1 MQRLRAIF
9 SPRDMTQGTPW
20 KRIVEFAFPML
31 VGNIAQ
37 QLYAST
43 DAVVVGRYVGDHA
56 LASVGSA
63 GPILMFMI
71 ALFVGISTGAGIL
84 VSQAFGA
91 KDREKLSTAIG
102 NCITLTAISA
112 GIIMVLGTLLARP
125 VLQTLHTPPEIIEDA
140 IAYLQIYFVGIAG
153 FTFYNILSGV
163 LRGLGD
169 SFSAL
174 GFLLLTS
181 GLNIALDLLFV
192 IVFGWGVPGVAIATV
207 ISQMISVLMVYN
219 CLKKHDPLF
228 RLSFKGLKAERQI
241 IVNMVGIGMPA
252 GLQNSLISFSN
263 LFVWRYISG
272 FDAAAMAGVGAAQ
285 RIDRFIGL
293 PCKAFGLALTTYI
306 SQNVGARHYD
316 RLRKGFW
323 YCMGLSLLYLFVTSS
338 VIYVFADESVRLFN
352 SEPDV
357 VAVGISM
364 MKTILPFYFLL
375 AFREVCLGALRGYGD
390 TRIPMLLSLLGMVV
404 LRQIYLAVAMSVDYG
419 IIHIYICYPLAWGAT
434 TALTFVYYLAVRG
447 RYETAPCEAL

>member
-1 MQRLRAIF
+1 MSKAIDFTEGNIIKKLAVFAVPIVLGELLQNLYNTVDSMVVGNFVGGYALAAVSVCAAISQLVVGFFNGMSVGASVIVARFYGAGEPERQSTAMRVTFAFSVILGVALSIVGILITPWLVGLISIPGEVYREAVIYLRIYLAGIMFTVIYNVGAGLLRA
-9 SPRDMTQGTPW
+9 
-20 KRIVEFAFPML
+20 
-31 VGNIAQ
+31 
-37 QLYAST
+37 
-43 DAVVVGRYVGDHA
+43 VGD
-56 LASVGSA
+56 SRN
-63 GPILMFMI
+63 PFY
-71 ALFVGISTGAGIL
+71 IL
-84 VSQAFGA
+84 V
-91 KDREKLSTAIG
+91 IV
-102 NCITLTAISA
+102 C
-112 GIIMVLGTLLARP
+112 
-125 VLQTLHTPPEIIEDA
+125 
-140 IAYLQIYFVGIAG
+140 
-153 FTFYNILSGV
+153 
-163 LRGLGD
+163 
-169 SFSAL
+169 
-174 GFLLLTS
+174 
-181 GLNIALDLLFV
+181 GLNIVLDLLFV
-192 IVFGWGVPGVAIATV
+192 TKFGWGVAGVSIATV
-207 ISQMISVLMVYN
+207 ISQMISVLMVYS